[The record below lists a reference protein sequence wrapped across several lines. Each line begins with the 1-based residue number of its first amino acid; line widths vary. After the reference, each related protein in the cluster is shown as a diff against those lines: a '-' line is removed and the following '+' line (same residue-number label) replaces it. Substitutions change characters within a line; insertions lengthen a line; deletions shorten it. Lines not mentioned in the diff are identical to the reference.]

1 MPDLTPFTHKF
12 RASGDIGCSNGVIK
26 VHRRNRQPL
35 SCVPCRAKK
44 LKCDRSHPCETCT
57 KRGDEVLCTYGIGSG
72 IVKAKDAPSDSGR
85 KTQAQ
90 ERLRTL
96 EGLVMQM
103 MKTNQSEATPT
114 NESLSSPETTT
125 DTITSLSNDGHLRVE
140 GGEAKYTG
148 STHWSAILDNINDLK
163 SVIATENLDLDNEEE
178 ADREAA
184 DPDVLF
190 GQVSSGQTLQRILQT
205 YLPSRPQIDRR
216 LAVYFNAR
224 YLVVPVL
231 HSRVF
236 QRQYEEFW
244 RDPTTASP
252 LWVSILFSIMC
263 LSVSIGQATE
273 QEPTGLESVSNRRD
287 LYLTAAAQCLIV
299 GGWSRPRKNIVEAL
313 LLFTQCK
320 YMRSLDPSRE
330 VSMLFCII
338 CRLAFRMGYHRD
350 PDHFSCFT
358 SYEGEMRRRTWAMC
372 KQFELMTAF
381 QLGLPSNIPID
392 CYDTKEPRN
401 LIDSDF
407 DEDSISLPPSRP
419 ETEATQVLY
428 LIVKGRLMSIFSR
441 VCHHALT
448 FRSTSDH
455 EIILLDRELTKEYAN
470 IPEPLRLR
478 PMSQSFTDPSYLIMT
493 RTNCDFLFNKS
504 ICVLHRK
511 RMAQGN
517 PESRQRCVEAASRI
531 LSHLI
536 DLNEELQPGGQLHHD
551 RWMISSFT
559 MSDFLLAAMVLA
571 LIVSMSRRETRK
583 HNHSPEDTE
592 SSKHINLLEQAFTIC
607 RAWGQN
613 SSEAKRVADALG
625 TMLLKLQPN
634 RNSFPAVDLANSRT
648 RPQVPPDIPFC
659 LDEPIHTVANSQP
672 NLSMGDNEHPL
683 PGPHGMLDQFDNIF
697 SGSIALDWTAFD
709 QYMLA
714 PSDFADMG
722 EGWTSTPYSFLGQPQ
737 GSARSRWYEVNGV
750 NPLDGLNGIDRTSGM
765 SF

>member
-12 RASGDIGCSNGVIK
+12 RASGDLGSSNGVSK

-57 KRGDEVLCTYGIGSG
+57 KRGDDVLCTYGSSSG
-72 IVKAKDAPSDSGR
+72 TFKAKEAPSDSGR

-103 MKTNQSEATPT
+103 MNTNQSEGTST
-114 NESLSSPETTT
+114 SESLSSP
-125 DTITSLSNDGHLRVE
+125 DTKIDVASSLSNDGHLRVE

-163 SVIATENLDLDNEEE
+163 SVISTENLELDNEQE

-190 GQVSSGQTLQRILQT
+190 GQVSSGQSLQRVLQT

-244 RDPTTASP
+244 RNPTEASP
-252 LWVSILFSIMC
+252 LWISILFSIMC
-263 LSVSIGQATE
+263 LSVSLGQATT
-273 QEPTGLESVSNRRD
+273 QDSTGLESLSNKRD
-287 LYLTAAAQCLIV
+287 SYLTAAAQCLIL
-299 GGWSRPRKNIVEAL
+299 GGWSRPRKNVVEAL

-350 PDHFSCFT
+350 PEHFSCFT
-358 SYEGEMRRRTWAMC
+358 PYEGEMRRRTWAMC

-392 CYDTKEPRN
+392 CYDAREPRN

-407 DEDSISLPPSRP
+407 DEDSRFLPPSRP

-441 VCHHALT
+441 VCHYALT
-448 FRSTSDH
+448 FRSTLDH
-455 EIILLDRELTKEYAN
+455 DTILLDRELSKEYEN

-478 PMSQSFTDPSYLIMT
+478 PMSQSFTDPSWLIMT
-493 RTNCDFLFNKS
+493 RTNCDFLFNKAV
-504 ICVLHRK
+504 CVLHRR

-531 LSHLI
+531 LTHLI
-536 DLNEELQPGGQLHHD
+536 DLNEELQPGGQLHSD

-571 LIVSMSRRETRK
+571 LVVSISRRGTQK
-583 HNHSPEDTE
+583 LNHVSEDTE
-592 SSKHINLLEQAFTIC
+592 SSKHLDLLEQAFTIC

-625 TMLLKLQPN
+625 AMLLKLQPT
-634 RNSFPAVDLANSRT
+634 RNNVPIGSQARSRLS
-648 RPQVPPDIPFC
+648 PELPPDIPFS
-659 LDEPIHTVANSQP
+659 LNESIPTATYSPP
-672 NLSMGDNEHPL
+672 NLSTTNDDHPL
-683 PGPHGMLDQFDNIF
+683 PASHGMLDQFDNIF
-697 SGSIALDWTAFD
+697 SGSTDLDWTAFD

-714 PSDFADMG
+714 PNEFTDAG
-722 EGWTSTPYSFLGQPQ
+722 EGWSSTPYSFLGQPQ
-737 GSARSRWYEVNGV
+737 GSARSRWYEVSGL
-750 NPLDGLNGIDRTSGM
+750 NPQDGLNGIDRTSGM